1 MELSAECF
9 VVGKPITMREIAD
22 EVALPES
29 IVNRMV
35 DRLVREGF
43 LHRVEG
49 IEGAVSLARVPDQ
62 IGAERLIE
70 LGYELVDEGNV
81 GRQSTL
87 VLRLREAQRALARQA
102 TMASLLSNGQS
113 RSGDNQV
120 SAC

>member
-1 MELSAECF
+1 MPVRQLS
-9 VVGKPITMREIAD
+9 
-22 EVALPES
+22 ES